1 MWSAAEYFFARLA
14 EFGPQVAL
22 AEGERTLT

>member
-1 MWSAAEYFFARLA
+1 MWSAAESFFTRLG
-14 EFGPQVAL
+14 EFGPHIAL